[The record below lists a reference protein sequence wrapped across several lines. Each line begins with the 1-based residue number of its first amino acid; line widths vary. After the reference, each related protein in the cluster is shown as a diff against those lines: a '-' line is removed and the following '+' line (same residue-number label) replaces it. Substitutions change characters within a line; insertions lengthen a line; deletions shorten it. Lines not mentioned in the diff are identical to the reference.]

1 MDNLIKRGC
10 LDIWIDELV
19 PCLKDA
25 ETGED
30 LDTVAFKIESRSYL
44 TRFREDNGWKIDWV
58 KIPKDVEVYA
68 IALADTNEIQGIIG
82 IKDDKD
88 ADAVYIHWACAAPQ
102 NNKNDFGTQKYL
114 GVGGHLIAI
123 ATEKSY
129 EYGHDGVTYGFAA
142 NSKLVEH
149 YVDKLF
155 AQHIPARHVYQV
167 IFDEKSATKLKE
179 VYEKAHP
186 RANV

>member
-1 MDNLIKRGC
+1 METLIKRGC

-25 ETGED
+25 ETGEE

-44 TRFREDNGWKIDWV
+44 SKFREDNGWRINWID
-58 KIPKDVEVYA
+58 IPRDVEVYA

-102 NNKNDFGTQKYL
+102 NNKHDFGKQKYI
-114 GVGGHLIAI
+114 GVGGHLVAI
-123 ATEKSY
+123 AAEKSH
-129 EYGHDGVTYGFAA
+129 EYNHGGVMYAFAA
-142 NSKLVEH
+142 NSDLVEH
-149 YVDKLF
+149 YVNELH
-155 AQHIPARHVYQV
+155 AQHVPAMHEYQV
-167 IFDEKSATKLKE
+167 IFDEESAKILRE
-179 VYEKAHP
+179 VYTYDWSNA
-186 RANV
+186 